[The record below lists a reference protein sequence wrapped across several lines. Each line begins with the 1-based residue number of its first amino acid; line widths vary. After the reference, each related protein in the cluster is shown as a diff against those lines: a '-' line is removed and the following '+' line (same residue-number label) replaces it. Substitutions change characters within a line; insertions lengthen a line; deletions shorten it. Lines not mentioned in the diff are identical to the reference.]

1 MAIQTFNAVVSR
13 VRMLTHDV
21 RELDLTLVEPATI
34 AFKPGQFVSFE
45 VPKAGAPAPVTRPY
59 SIVSS
64 PSRADRV
71 TLLLNLVPGGPGST
85 YLFGLCEGDRT
96 RFKGPAGSFH
106 LRDDGGRDHLFVATG
121 TGIAPIR
128 SMIDAQLERQ
138 SAQAVTLFWGL
149 RSQRDLYYQDEL
161 ADLARVHPGFSCIT
175 TLSRPEP
182 GWIGATGR
190 VTKLVEERVLSVA
203 NLAVYLC
210 GNGGMI
216 RDVTTILQ
224 GRGLC
229 PIYREK
235 YYDG

>member
-1 MAIQTFNAVVSR
+1 
-13 VRMLTHDV
+13 
-21 RELDLTLVEPATI
+21 
-34 AFKPGQFVSFE
+34 
-45 VPKAGAPAPVTRPY
+45 
-59 SIVSS
+59 
-64 PSRADRV
+64 
-71 TLLLNLVPGGPGST
+71 
-85 YLFGLCEGDRT
+85 
-96 RFKGPAGSFH
+96 
-106 LRDDGGRDHLFVATG
+106 
-121 TGIAPIR
+121 
-128 SMIDAQLERQ
+128 
-138 SAQAVTLFWGL
+138 
-149 RSQRDLYYQDEL
+149 
-161 ADLARVHPGFSCIT
+161 VHPGFSCIT